1 MTRHLRRLPRITVLC
16 ALLALILLAP
26 GNRAEASFLD
36 DTAELDP
43 AITAL
48 RGAIG
53 GHPRVLRIEIRPDGV
68 VIEAQDANNRNHVDR
83 WRYGA
88 VSYLGVVSLKRL
100 SGPQAVGLQLINP
113 DLEANL
119 FDLDAVDL
127 TATSKLVQAAIARAK
142 LQDQA
147 AVTHIEIARQTFIL
161 PQPSSGDIRW
171 TVRVDSGREHAEVYA
186 NAQGAITGADLG
198 GTQRAKTLNL
208 LDEPTLVADA
218 AAAFRVRVGAGA
230 VLTNVSV
237 DGKTVG
243 FHTNM
248 RDQSMAKLGIGMPA
262 TATFTWDLNGLQQ
275 RLGAIDMDAQMGRSG
290 PAPFGVD
297 DVDWTILAKLKQDA
311 LAKAAITGAKV
322 RSLRIE
328 KSSEQPGGSTLVWTV
343 EIAEPSGET
352 TSVIA
357 DPRGTIQRVVLPAS
371 RRPKPSWLDP
381 ATIAGAIARIAPTF
395 GPNAKIASIAF
406 DDRGG
411 KVTVDDPSQG
421 NRPATFE
428 FGADTMTRAAISF
441 SLDAMG
447 PRFGVGN
454 LAALNEQKIAALQ
467 AEAFK
472 RLAAGRTAY
481 LESVRIGAHAL
492 VQRAGAQAIEVRLR
506 DLAQD
511 SAQAQYAWIVFDMD
525 GRVLDLSKF

>member
-1 MTRHLRRLPRITVLC
+1 MTHHLRRFSRITTLC
-16 ALLALILLAP
+16 ALLALTLLAP
-26 GNRAEASFLD
+26 GTRAEASFLD
-36 DTAELDP
+36 DAAELGT

-48 RGAIG
+48 RAAIG
-53 GHPRVLRIEIRPDGV
+53 GHPRVLKIELRPDGV

-88 VSYLGVVSLKRL
+88 VSLLGLMSLKRL
-100 SGPQAVGLQLINP
+100 SGPQAVDPQLINP

-127 TATSKLVQAAIARAK
+127 AAAPKLVQAAISRAK

-147 AVTHIEIARQTFIL
+147 AVTHIEIARQIFIL

-171 TVRVDSGREHAEVYA
+171 SVRVDSGREHAAVFA

-198 GTQRAKTLNL
+198 ATQRAKTLNL

-218 AAAFRVRVGAGA
+218 AAAFRARLGAGA
-230 VLTNVSV
+230 VLTNVNI

-248 RDQSMAKLGIGMPA
+248 RDQSMAKLGMSMPA

-275 RLGAIDMDAQMGRSG
+275 RLGAIDVNAQMGRPG

-297 DVDWTILAKLKQDA
+297 DVDWMILAKLKEDA
-311 LAKAAITGAKV
+311 LAKAAVAGAKV
-322 RSLRIE
+322 RRLSIE
-328 KSSEQPGGSTLVWTV
+328 KSSEQPGGPVLAWTV
-343 EIAEPSGET
+343 EIAEPSGEM

-381 ATIAGAIARIAPTF
+381 ATIAGAIARVAPTF
-395 GPNAKIASIAF
+395 GADAKIASIAF

-411 KVTVDDPSQG
+411 KITLDDKSQG
-421 NRPATFE
+421 GRPATFE
-428 FGADTMTRAAISF
+428 FSADTVTRATISF
-441 SLDAMG
+441 SFDAMG

-472 RLAAGRTAY
+472 RLAPGQTAY

>member
-1 MTRHLRRLPRITVLC
+1 LRRFQRNIILSSFLALT
-16 ALLALILLAP
+16 LLAA
-26 GNRAEASFLD
+26 GGRAEARFLD
-36 DTAELDP
+36 DDAELG
-43 AITAL
+43 AAVKAL
-48 RGAIG
+48 RAAIG
-53 GHPRVLRIEIRPDGV
+53 THPRVLKIEMDPNGIE
-68 VIEAQDANNRNHVDR
+68 IEAQDPNNRNHVDL

-88 VSYLGVVSLKRL
+88 VSVLGVISFKRL
-100 SGPQAVGLQLINP
+100 SGPQPVNLQLINP

-127 TATSKLVQAAIARAK
+127 AATPKLLQAAVARAK
-142 LQDQA
+142 LQDAA
-147 AVTHIEIARQTFIL
+147 AVTRIEIVRRTFIL
-161 PQPSSGDIRW
+161 PQPTSGDVRW

-208 LDEPTLVADA
+208 LDEPGLVADA
-218 AAAFRVRVGAGA
+218 AEAFRGRAGAGA

-237 DGKTVG
+237 DGRTVG

-248 RDQSMAKLGIGMPA
+248 RDQSMARLGMSMPA

-275 RLGAIDMDAQMGRSG
+275 RLGAIDIDAQMGRPG

-311 LAKAAITGAKV
+311 LAKVAAASARVK
-322 RSLRIE
+322 SLHVE
-328 KSSEQPGGSTLVWTV
+328 KSSEQPGGPALAWTV
-343 EIAEPSGET
+343 EIVEPSGET
-352 TSVIA
+352 TKVIA
-357 DPRGTIQRVVLPAS
+357 DQRGAIQRVVLQES

-381 ATIAGAIARIAPTF
+381 GTIAGAIARVAPTF
-395 GPNAKIASIAF
+395 GPDAKIASIAF

-411 KVTVDDPSQG
+411 KVTLDDASQG
-421 NRPATFE
+421 GRPATFE
-428 FGADTMTRAAISF
+428 FSADTLTRASISF

-447 PRFGVGN
+447 PRFGVGA
-454 LAALNEQKIAALQ
+454 LASINEQKIAALQ

-472 RLAAGRTAY
+472 RLAAGRTVY
-481 LESVRIGAHAL
+481 MDSIRIGAHAL

-506 DLAQD
+506 DVAQD
-511 SAQAQYAWIVFDMD
+511 SAQAQYAWIVFDLD